1 MKRTICLFFILIV
14 ALTGNVALGDDDGDQ
29 RLPAGT
35 FAYHFLAR
43 ISFFAPPTPPELV
56 GYIAFIEGV
65 PGPFFDG
72 APGEATAF
80 FTLRLTSTPPP
91 ILLSPGSNV
100 AVTVIPPGATF
111 DVYFDETPNQDWAKP
126 DSFSDGELIATFEES
141 WFAGTSIAEPDGS
154 GVSYNLFSSDLKFSK
169 RFRFNGEKIDF
180 KKLIPNGV
188 TINNFASGTPVSFGP
203 FTLAFT
209 GSAVAIGGD
218 DDGDSD
224 SDSDSD
230 D

>member
-1 MKRTICLFFILIV
+1 MKRTIFLFFILVI
-14 ALTGNVALGDDDGDQ
+14 ALTRNVALGDDKGNQ
-29 RLPAGT
+29 QVPAGAL
-35 FAYHFLAR
+35 AYHFLAR
-43 ISFFAPPTPPELV
+43 ISFPASMPPELV

-80 FTLRLTSTPPP
+80 FTTRLTSTPPP
-91 ILLSPGSNV
+91 IFLSPGSNV

-111 DVYFDETPNQDWAKP
+111 DVYFDETPDQDWANP

-169 RFRFNGEKIDF
+169 RFRFNGQKIDF

-188 TINNFASGTPVSFGP
+188 TINNFGSSTPVSFGP

-224 SDSDSD
+224 SDD
-230 D
+230 